1 MVLIE
6 NLADNKEATM
16 RQGQAGFT
24 LIEISIVL
32 VIITLLIGGVM
43 KGQELINNA
52 KVSNLVRDFDTV
64 KQVIY
69 GYQGSYKVLPG
80 DDVNAA
86 VHVAG
91 TVAST
96 PASSIGNGTIDG
108 VWDSVTATDETVV
121 FWQHVRLAGL
131 ISGQQN
137 ITVTSILDPY
147 FPLNVAG
154 GRIGVQGNLGTANSP
169 KPIAGIP
176 GTYVICSANIPGKLA
191 KRLDILQDDGDTTLG
206 AMRVTAAAAGTAA
219 ITAGQAVAA
228 QPLADDTLYTVCLGV

>member
-169 KPIAGIP
+169 KPISGIP

-191 KRLDILQDDGDTTLG
+191 KRLDILQDDGDTALG
-206 AMRVTAAAAGTAA
+206 SMRVTSSAAGTAA
-219 ITAGQAVAA
+219 IAAGQPVAT

>member
-1 MVLIE
+1 M
-6 NLADNKEATM
+6 DRK
-16 RQGQAGFT
+16 QPGFT
-24 LIEISIVL
+24 LIEIAIVL
-32 VIITLLIGGVM
+32 VIITLLLGGVM

-52 KVSNLVRDFDTV
+52 KVTNLIRDFDAV
-64 KQVIY
+64 KQAIY

-91 TVAST
+91 TVAAT
-96 PASSIGNGTIDG
+96 PASSVGNGTIDG
-108 VWDSVTATDETVV
+108 SWDSITATDETVV

-131 ISGQQN
+131 LTGQQN

-147 FPLNVAG
+147 FPVNVAG

-191 KRLDILQDDGDTTLG
+191 KRLDIMQDDGDTALG
-206 AMRVTAAAAGTAA
+206 SMRVTAAAAGAA
-219 ITAGQAVAA
+219 PVMSGQAVAA
-228 QPLADDTLYTVCLGV
+228 KPLADDTLYTVCLGV

>member
-1 MVLIE
+1 M
-6 NLADNKEATM
+6 KK
-16 RQGQAGFT
+16 QHSGFT
-24 LIEISIVL
+24 LIEIAIVL
-32 VIITLLIGGVM
+32 VIITLLLGGVV

-52 KVSNLVRDFDTV
+52 KVTNLIRDFDTV
-64 KQVIY
+64 KQSIY
-69 GYQGSYKVLPG
+69 GYQGSYKALPG
-80 DDVNAA
+80 DDVNAS

-96 PASSIGNGTIDG
+96 PAASIGNGTIDG
-108 VWDSVTATDETVV
+108 TWDSITASDESVV

-147 FPLNVAG
+147 FPSNAAG

-191 KRLDILQDDGDTTLG
+191 KRLDILQDDGDTSLG
-206 AMRVTAAAAGTAA
+206 SMRVTASAAGTAA
-219 ITAGQAVAA
+219 IATGQPVAPK
-228 QPLADDTLYTVCLGV
+228 PLADDTLYTVCLGV